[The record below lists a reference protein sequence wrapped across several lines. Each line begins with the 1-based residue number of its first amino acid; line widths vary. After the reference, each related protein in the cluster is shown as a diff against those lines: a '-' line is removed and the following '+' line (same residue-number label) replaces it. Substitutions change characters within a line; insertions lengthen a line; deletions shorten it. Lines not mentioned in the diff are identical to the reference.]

1 MLSKKVAAV
10 VVSVM
15 WVIWSSRNKFTHGEL
30 QYQPQKSLEIV
41 GELIR
46 ALKIPIEEKL
56 RIRIAEVG
64 KPTRM
69 RDG

>member
-1 MLSKKVAAV
+1 M
-10 VVSVM
+10 
-15 WVIWSSRNKFTHGEL
+15 
-30 QYQPQKSLEIV
+30 EIV

-46 ALKIPIEEKL
+46 ALKIPVEEKP

-64 KPTRM
+64 KPTSM